1 MSIVEMLNRLPKE
14 VGEKLKA
21 TEQNPIYH
29 AEGNVYIHTQMVYEE
44 VEKLYPDDT
53 EMLVA
58 AVFHD
63 LGKIDTTFLK
73 TKKDGTTKISS
84 DGHEF
89 TSLKYLD
96 LYLDLFEDLVVDK
109 SRIYAMVKYHMKAH
123 LYREGKIKKPS
134 KINAFESNKY
144 FEDIMKFSECDEKGR
159 IRQSDE

>member
-1 MSIVEMLNRLPKE
+1 MNLINRLPKE
-14 VGEKLKA
+14 VVEQLKS
-21 TEQNPIYH
+21 TEQNPRYH
-29 AEGNVYIHTQMVYEE
+29 AEGNVYVHTQMVLNE
-44 VEKLYPDDT
+44 VVKLYSNDYD
-53 EMLVA
+53 MQVA

-63 LGKIDTTFLK
+63 LGKIDTTFIK
-73 TKKDGTTKISS
+73 TKKDGTTRISS

-96 LYLDLFEDLVVDK
+96 LYLDLFEDLVADK
-109 SRIYAMVKYHMKAH
+109 SRIYAIVKYHMKAH

-159 IRQSDE
+159 ILQSDE